1 MKRRTFLRDAASTAA
16 TLACFPPTLAG
27 VQREAASGRIERR
40 SLGRT
45 GEKLS
50 MIGFGSFVLN
60 GTSPE
65 AASRLVGDAVEAGV
79 NYFDVA
85 PTYGNAE
92 ELLGPALEPFRKD
105 VFLAC
110 KTTERREAEAAAEL
124 DKSLKHLRT
133 DHVDLYQLHAVT
145 TTQDVEAI
153 FGPEGALRAFQAAR
167 KAGKVRFLGFSAHS
181 VEAALALMDRFDFD
195 TILFPV
201 NYATW
206 NAGNFGPQVLARAQE
221 KKMGILALKAL
232 AKGPWPKETA
242 RFASNCW
249 YEPLVDPAEALLA
262 LRFTLSHPVTAA
274 VTPAHEPCLRLA
286 LKLAPQFTPL
296 TFAEAQLLKDK
307 AMKAGLI
314 FKYPRAE
321 KA

>member
-1 MKRRTFLRDAASTAA
+1 MKRRTFLKGAASTAA
-16 TLACFPPTLAG
+16 TLTCFPTTLAG
-27 VQREAASGRIERR
+27 IERETASGRVERR
-40 SLGRT
+40 SLGQT
-45 GEKLS
+45 GEKVS

-65 AASRLVGDAVEAGV
+65 AASRLVGEAVEAGV

-92 ELLGPALEPFRKD
+92 ELLGPALEPHRKN

-110 KTTERREAEAAAEL
+110 KTTQRRQTEAAAEL
-124 DKSLKHLRT
+124 DRSLTHLHT

-145 TTQDVEAI
+145 TAQEVEAI
-153 FGPEGALRAFQAAR
+153 FGAEGALHAFEAAK

-221 KKMGILALKAL
+221 KKMGILALKAM
-232 AKGPWPKETA
+232 AKGPWPKEA
-242 RFASNCW
+242 RRFASNCW
-249 YEPLVDPAEALLA
+249 YEPLLDPAEALLA

-296 TFAEAQLLKDK
+296 TSAEAEILKEK

-314 FKYPRAE
+314 FKYPLR
-321 KA
+321 

>member
-1 MKRRTFLRDAASTAA
+1 MKRRTFLKGAASTATMLTCFPA
-16 TLACFPPTLAG
+16 TLAG
-27 VQREAASGRIERR
+27 IQRERAPGRVERR
-40 SLGRT
+40 SLGQT

-60 GTSPE
+60 GSSPE
-65 AASRLVGDAVEAGV
+65 AASRLVGEAVEAGV

-92 ELLGPALEPFRKD
+92 ELLGPALEPYRKS

-110 KTTERREAEAAAEL
+110 KTTERRQPQAAAEL
-124 DKSLKHLRT
+124 DRSLKHLRT

-145 TTQDVEAI
+145 TAQDVQTL
-153 FGPEGALRAFQAAR
+153 FGPDGAVRAFEAAK

-221 KKMGILALKAL
+221 KKMGILALKAM
-232 AKGPWPKETA
+232 AKGPWPKEAA

-262 LRFTLSHPVTAA
+262 LRFALSHPVTAA

-296 TFAEAQLLKDK
+296 TPAEEQILKDK

-314 FKYPRAE
+314 FKYPRDE